1 MGLNLSQDSYKKHWT
16 HKLFVEN
23 AELYL
28 PFLEQGKERALH
40 EAIVLSQLLEE
51 QGVRPN
57 SKLLDVAC
65 GIGRHAVLMAQ
76 RGYQVSGLDISLL
89 YVEKAQEYAS
99 SQGVDV
105 DFQCGDVL
113 QVASHLGDAAPFDAI
128 VNMFTS
134 HSYYGWDG
142 DLTTFRQLRELA
154 SDNAVL
160 VILTSN
166 RDAIVRKF
174 TPEAMDKA
182 GDVRI
187 LQLRSLDLETS
198 TMHNEWEFFEG
209 QNESLK
215 LSLSIHM
222 EHRLYSLHDM
232 KRLLEEAGWTY
243 VKAMGQSDEAGD
255 EAGGLIPLTIDSNIM
270 WVVARA

>member
-1 MGLNLSQDSYKKHWT
+1 MSQESGTSHWT

-28 PFLEQGKERALH
+28 PFLKQGKERALQ

-51 QGVRPN
+51 QGVPPN
-57 SKLLDVAC
+57 AKLLDVAC

-76 RGYQVSGLDISLL
+76 RGYQVSGLDISPRF
-89 YVEKAQEYAS
+89 VENAHEYAS
-99 SQGVDV
+99 EQGGEA

-113 QVASHLGDAAPFDAI
+113 QVASQLGNTAPFDAI

-142 DLTTFRQLRELA
+142 DLTTFRQLHEL
-154 SDNAVL
+154 SSYSAVL

-182 GDVRI
+182 GDIRI
-187 LQLRSLDLETS
+187 LQLRTLDLETS
-198 TMHNEWEFFEG
+198 TMHNDWEFFEG

-222 EHRLYSLHDM
+222 EHRIYSLHDM

-243 VKAMGQSDEAGD
+243 VKAMGQSDD
-255 EAGGLIPLTIDSNIM
+255 EASGLIPLTIDSNVM

>member
-187 LQLRSLDLETS
+187 LQLRYLDLETS